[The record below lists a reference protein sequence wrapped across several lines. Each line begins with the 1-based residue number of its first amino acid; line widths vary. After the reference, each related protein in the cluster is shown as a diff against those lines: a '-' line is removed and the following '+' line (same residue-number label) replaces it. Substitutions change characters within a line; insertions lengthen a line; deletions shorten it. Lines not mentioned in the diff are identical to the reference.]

1 MPGDLVSCSEDQARP
16 CSIPMK
22 CPRHYYGDLRI
33 PLAHCVSLY
42 DLPEI
47 VRTGRVTLGS
57 LAPKDSLLDQH
68 RFAYQV
74 GWLPVSS
81 RCRRASGLRHL
92 HRRAAGRSV
101 LEEWS
106 TSPTCFAFRV
116 SQRERRR
123 YHAFKRNAIIGDIIL
138 QYNSISR

>member
-1 MPGDLVSCSEDQARP
+1 
-16 CSIPMK
+16 MK
-22 CPRHYYGDLRI
+22 CPTRHYYGDLRL

-74 GWLPVSS
+74 GWLPVYFVAGERPDLGTYIVALLVVVFWRSGQPV
-81 RCRRASGLRHL
+81 RPASL
-92 HRRAAGRSV
+92 
-101 LEEWS
+101 
-106 TSPTCFAFRV
+106 FAFPNV
-116 SQRERRR
+116 SADDIMRLNVMQSS
-123 YHAFKRNAIIGDIIL
+123 AISFCNII
-138 QYNSISR
+138 Q